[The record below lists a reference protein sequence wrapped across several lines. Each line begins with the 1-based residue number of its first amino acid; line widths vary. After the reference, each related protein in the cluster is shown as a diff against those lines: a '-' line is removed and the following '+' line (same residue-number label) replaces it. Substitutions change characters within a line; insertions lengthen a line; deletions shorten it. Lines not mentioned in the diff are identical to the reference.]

1 MKSNK
6 VLRSQTVLLER
17 KGRKD
22 KSALWRAAAEY
33 LGAPKSTE
41 TVVNISRLARI
52 ADGRAPLLV
61 PGKVLGT
68 GLLDKKITVGAFA
81 FSSSARAKI
90 ENAGGEALEI
100 EEFVNKYPDGSGVV
114 LVS

>member
-6 VLRSQTVLLER
+6 VLRSQAVMLER

-22 KSALWRAAAEY
+22 GLGIWRVAAES
-33 LGAPKSTE
+33 LSAPKSIE
-41 TVVNISRLARI
+41 TIVNISRLARV
-52 ADGRAPLLV
+52 ADGKNPLFV

-68 GLLDKKITVGAFA
+68 GSLDKKLIVGAFT

-90 ENAGGEALEI
+90 ESAGGEALEI
-100 EEFVNKYPDGSGVV
+100 EEFVNKYPKGSGVI
-114 LVS
+114 LVK